1 MFDKNK
7 NRASNSRQYT
17 KNANASAQSFSG
29 SAQSPAADD
38 VNTIEGRNPVLEL
51 IRSDRDV
58 DKLYV
63 SKDAVGSAGKI
74 TALARK
80 KGIPVSFCDRRKLD
94 ALSQGLRHQ
103 GVIAVCPAHSY
114 SEIDDVFALAESRN
128 EMPLIIICDGITD
141 PHNIGAII
149 RSAEAAGA
157 HGVIIPKHRSAG
169 INAVCAKTAAGAVEY
184 IPIVRE
190 ANLNSAISA
199 LKSRGVWIA
208 GAEAGSDKNVFN
220 TDFNAPLAIVI
231 GSEGEGI
238 SRLVK
243 QNCDF
248 LVSIPLKGRVNSL
261 NASAAAAVLLFEVLR
276 SRSGTEN

>member
-1 MFDKNK
+1 MFNK
-7 NRASNSRQYT
+7 NAQNKASNNKQYINH
-17 KNANASAQSFSG
+17 KNCSEEPEFSSAEG
-29 SAQSPAADD
+29 ADM
-38 VNTIEGRNPVLEL
+38 IEGRNPVLEL
-51 IRSDRDV
+51 IRSGRDV
-58 DKLYV
+58 DKLYI
-63 SKDAVGSAGKI
+63 SKDAVGSAAKI
-74 TALARK
+74 TALAGK

-114 SEIDDVFALAESRN
+114 SEIDDVFALAQSRN
-128 EMPLIIICDGITD
+128 ELPLIIICDGITD

-169 INAVCAKTAAGAVEY
+169 VNAVCAKTAAGAVEY

-220 TDFNAPLAIVI
+220 TDFNVPLAIVI

-248 LVSIPLKGRVNSL
+248 IVSIPLKGRVNSL